1 MVIRNEEGA
10 EFNYSFSPANG
21 RYKLNA
27 GSLPVGNYSYSATT
41 LSEGQ
46 TLKETGEFSISAL
59 QLELTNTIADHR
71 LLNQFA
77 TENGGEMVYPNAISS
92 LAEKIKSRQDIVSVS
107 YENKQ
112 LNDLINFRWILA
124 LIIGLLSLEWLL
136 RKRAGTY

>member
-1 MVIRNEEGA
+1 
-10 EFNYSFSPANG
+10 
-21 RYKLNA
+21 
-27 GSLPVGNYSYSATT
+27 
-41 LSEGQ
+41 
-46 TLKETGEFSISAL
+46 
-59 QLELTNTIADHR
+59 
-71 LLNQFA
+71 
-77 TENGGEMVYPNAISS
+77 MVYPNAVSS